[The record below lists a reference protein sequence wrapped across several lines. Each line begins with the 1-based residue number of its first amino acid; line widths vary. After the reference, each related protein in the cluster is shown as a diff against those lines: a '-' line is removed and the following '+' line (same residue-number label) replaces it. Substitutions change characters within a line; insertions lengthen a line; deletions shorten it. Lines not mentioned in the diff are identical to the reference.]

1 MVKKNIDVKLG
12 YDLWSEDYDVTDNP
26 VVWIDGWALTQRL
39 RVLPGE
45 RVLDAGCGT
54 GRNFA
59 RLMEQGAD
67 LTGVDFSAG
76 MLSVAHQKHPDITLV
91 QADMQQDWPFDS
103 GRFDL
108 VVCALVGEHLGELD
122 HVFSE
127 VHRVLTTGGR
137 FIYSVYHPQMAA
149 AGKEARFIRG
159 ETEFRLGAF
168 KHELDDY
175 LRSIEDA
182 GFAITSCEELVGPPE
197 LGQELPSKMHYVG
210 YPLLVIIEA
219 TRTAEP

>member
-1 MVKKNIDVKLG
+1 M
-12 YDLWSEDYDVTDNP
+12 
-26 VVWIDGWALTQRL
+26 
-39 RVLPGE
+39 
-45 RVLDAGCGT
+45 
-54 GRNFA
+54 
-59 RLMEQGAD
+59 
-67 LTGVDFSAG
+67 SASISAS
-76 MLSVAHQKHPDITLV
+76 LITR
-91 QADMQQDWPFDS
+91 AF
-103 GRFDL
+103 R
-108 VVCALVGEHLGELD
+108 
-122 HVFSE
+122 E
-127 VHRVLTTGGR
+127 VHRVLAAGGR
-137 FIYSVYHPQMAA
+137 FIYSVDHPQMAA

-175 LRSIEDA
+175 LRSLENA